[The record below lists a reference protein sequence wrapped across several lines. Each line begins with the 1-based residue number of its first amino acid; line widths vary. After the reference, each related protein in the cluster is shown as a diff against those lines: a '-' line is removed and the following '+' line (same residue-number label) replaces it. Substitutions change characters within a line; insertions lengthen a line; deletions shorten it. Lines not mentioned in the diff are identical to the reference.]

1 MTKSNEGQTVVVL
14 GASPKPERYS
24 NKAIRLLQEHGHRV
38 IPVHPAIPEIEG
50 LEAKSSLGMISESVD
65 TLTMYVSPS
74 ISDSM
79 AEQIIGL
86 NPKRVIFNPGT
97 ENPVLSQAL
106 EAAGIETEEACTLI
120 LLNTGQF

>member
-1 MTKSNEGQTVVVL
+1 MNNKKTETVVVL

-24 NKAIRLLQEHGHRV
+24 NKAIRLLSQHGHAV

-50 LEAKSSLGMISESVD
+50 LEVSSSLGSVNEKVD
-65 TLTMYVSPS
+65 TLTMYVSPG

-79 AEQIIGL
+79 GDQIRAL
-86 NPKRVIFNPGT
+86 NPKLVIFNPGT
-97 ENPVLSQAL
+97 ENPVLSREL
-106 EAAGIETEEACTLI
+106 ESAGIETEQACTLI